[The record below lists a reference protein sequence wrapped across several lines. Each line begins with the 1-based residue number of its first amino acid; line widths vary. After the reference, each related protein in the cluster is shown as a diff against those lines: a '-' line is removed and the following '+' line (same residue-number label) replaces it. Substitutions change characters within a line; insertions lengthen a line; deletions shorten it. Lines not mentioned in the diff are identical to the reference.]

1 MKPYSTPK
9 YFSVLRFLSTTYR
22 SSKAKPKF
30 TFATHWCLPAGR
42 SSLAHCG
49 REWTEFGR
57 KVEENLRHPLHWEAT
72 APNTPGTCYASAQ
85 YEELIS
91 LWMFPF
97 FLLEDYCAYLLLSRK
112 GMGLSTLE
120 FHCVITSFHQK
131 NGASTNVKLQIPELY
146 CTYDSG
152 SFHYLAGSI
161 LKNNT

>member
-9 YFSVLRFLSTTYR
+9 YFSILRFLSTTYR
-22 SSKAKPKF
+22 SSKSKPKF

-42 SSLAHCG
+42 SSLAHWG

-57 KVEENLRHPLHWEAT
+57 KVEENLRHPLHWEAS

-97 FLLEDYCAYLLLSRK
+97 FLLEDYCGYLLLPIK
-112 GMGLSTLE
+112 GMGLLTLE
-120 FHCVITSFHQK
+120 FHCESPLSIRRMEPAPMSSSKFL
-131 NGASTNVKLQIPELY
+131 N
-146 CTYDSG
+146 CTVPMTVARSV
-152 SFHYLAGSI
+152 
-161 LKNNT
+161 T